1 MAKLAT
7 VALLLLAAATAR
19 AAGDHEL
26 LAAEQ
31 ELKIAKD
38 HLQAAPPEY
47 EGHRREA
54 IQAIDQ
60 ALREIRQAI
69 DFAREHRGEPPVA
82 RKPKGKPTE
91 REPAPDDT
99 D

>member
-1 MAKLAT
+1 MARLAT
-7 VALLLLAAATAR
+7 LALVLLAAATAR

-47 EGHRREA
+47 EGHREQA
-54 IQAIDQ
+54 IRAIDQ
-60 ALREIRQAI
+60 ALKELREGL
-69 DFAREHRGEPPVA
+69 DVA
-82 RKPKGKPTE
+82 RQQRGQPAVPRKSKGKPTE